1 MMGQYDSAVEKQRLI
16 LLAEEKANEIL
27 QIHSHKLTSMYYE
40 TEESIKDHEL
50 GGVIDTNYMDGRI
63 ERTRADGT
71 KYVLVEGKK
80 GEELIAEVQ
89 KHLTDSGERL
99 E

>member
-1 MMGQYDSAVEKQRLI
+1 MMGQYDSVVETQRLI
-16 LLAEEKANEIL
+16 LEAEAMANDVL
-27 QIHSHKLTSMYYE
+27 QIHSHSLTSMFYE
-40 TEESIKDHEL
+40 TEESLKDHDL
-50 GGVIDTNYMDGRI
+50 GGVIDINYMDGRI

-71 KYVLVEGKK
+71 VYVLVKGKT
-80 GEELIAEVQ
+80 GEELIHEVQ